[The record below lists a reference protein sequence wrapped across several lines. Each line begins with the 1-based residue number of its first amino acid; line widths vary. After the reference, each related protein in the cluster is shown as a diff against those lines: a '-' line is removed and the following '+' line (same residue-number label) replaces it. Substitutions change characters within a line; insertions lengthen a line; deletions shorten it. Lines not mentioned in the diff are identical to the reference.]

1 MGASEQV
8 IAHRA
13 LPGRARLP
21 NAVTETFLLK
31 TDLAKSEAGYQH

>member
-13 LPGRARLP
+13 LPGRART
-21 NAVTETFLLK
+21 A
-31 TDLAKSEAGYQH
+31 